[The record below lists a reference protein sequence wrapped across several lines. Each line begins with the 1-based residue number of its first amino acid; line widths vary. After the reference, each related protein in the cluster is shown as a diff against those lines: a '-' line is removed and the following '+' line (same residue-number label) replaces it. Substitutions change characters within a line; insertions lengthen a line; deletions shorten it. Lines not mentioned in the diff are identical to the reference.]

1 MNMKPANEKFMT
13 TYLGDNGT
21 SDNGKYVMYAATLDE
36 AYAQARAMAGVDDE
50 REWYLICAISEWD
63 GRLYQPI

>member
-1 MNMKPANEKFMT
+1 MTNTARKLTMKPANEKFMT

-21 SDNGKYVMYAATLDE
+21 SDNGKYVMYAATIEE
-36 AYAQARAMAGVDDE
+36 ADAQARAMGGGHMCVT
-50 REWYLICAISEWD
+50 SEWD